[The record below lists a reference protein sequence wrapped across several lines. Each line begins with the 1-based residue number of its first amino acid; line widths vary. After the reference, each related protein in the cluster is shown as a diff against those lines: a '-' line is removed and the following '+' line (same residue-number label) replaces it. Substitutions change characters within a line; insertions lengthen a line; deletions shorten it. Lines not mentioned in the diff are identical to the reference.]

1 MYWKQ
6 KVLAAAGLAV
16 FALPAYAQ
24 TGTPSKSPNTQG
36 TSPTGTGY
44 SQTPGT
50 PSTSPP
56 TGSTSPT
63 TGAHDTMAAQGE
75 NREAMLLALI
85 HHANQSE
92 IDLASVAKQNAGSSQ
107 VKDFADKVSKDHKSA
122 DDQVLAFAN
131 SHKIDLAAAQNQMK
145 AMKDAPASGSQSGVG
160 GGSAGDQGMKSGASH
175 EQAMAAHKAEVD
187 KLRTLKGPEFD
198 REYTRVMVQDHQKVI
213 DKLTTAR
220 SRISDPELGALVD
233 KLLPTYK
240 QHLAM
245 AQKLQ
250 DNLSKS

>member
-160 GGSAGDQGMKSGASH
+160 GGSAGDQGMKSGAGH

-220 SRISDPELGALVD
+220 SRISDPELTGLVD

-250 DNLSKS
+250 DTLSKS

>member
-1 MYWKQ
+1 M
-6 KVLAAAGLAV
+6 AG
-16 FALPAYAQ
+16 
-24 TGTPSKSPNTQG
+24 
-36 TSPTGTGY
+36 
-44 SQTPGT
+44 
-50 PSTSPP
+50 
-56 TGSTSPT
+56 
-63 TGAHDTMAAQGE
+63 QGE
-75 NREAMLLALI
+75 NREAMLLGFI

-92 IDLASVAKQNAGSSQ
+92 IEMSSLANQNASSSQ
-107 VKDFADKVSKDHKSA
+107 VKDFADKTIKDHKSA

-131 SHKIDLAAAQNQMK
+131 SHKIDLAAMHDQMK
-145 AMKDAPASGSQSGVG
+145 ATKAPSGSPSGVG
-160 GGSAGDQGMKSGASH
+160 GGGPDDQARATDQGMKSGAGH

-198 REYTRVMVQDHQKVI
+198 REYTRLMVQDHQKVI

-220 SRISDPELGALVD
+220 SRISDPELTGLVD

-250 DNLSKS
+250 DTLSKS